1 MNRRLVAVAV
11 AVGAAVALS
20 SCDMYTGASIMA
32 WGQAAGADYH
42 DAVVVAK
49 SGETAASVQPEV
61 SEAAARGDITRLVI
75 NDFAINN
82 AKPPSQGGDG
92 WTQNDAN
99 EYFAL
104 MWTGPFCVVVGAV
117 TYTPGLA
124 ADWAAEIDEANQ
136 ALAAL
141 VTARRNAGYPT
152 VLETTWRA
160 AVAAHPEY
168 IVADHLHLASAAAAD
183 EYAAAIDRGL
193 AQCP

>member
-1 MNRRLVAVAV
+1 MIRRLVTAAALIGAA
-11 AVGAAVALS
+11 AVGTG
-20 SCDMYTGASIMA
+20 CDMYTGASIMA
-32 WGQAAGADYH
+32 QGEAVGADYH
-42 DAVVVAK
+42 DAYVVHR
-49 SGETAASVQPEV
+49 SGQTASSVQPEV
-61 SEAAARGDITRLVI
+61 SEAAANGQITRLVI

-82 AKPPSQGGDG
+82 AALPSEGGDG
-92 WTQNDAN
+92 WTQSDVN

-117 TYTPGLA
+117 TYTPGLDPA
-124 ADWAAEIDEANQ
+124 WAAEIDEANQ

-141 VTARRNAGYPT
+141 VDERNSAGYPT
-152 VLETTWRA
+152 VLETTWRD

-168 IVADHLHLASAAAAD
+168 IVDDHLHLATPEAAD

>member
-1 MNRRLVAVAV
+1 VIRRLVVT
-11 AVGAAVALS
+11 AASAGVVVALS
-20 SCDMYTGASIMA
+20 GCDMYTGASLMA
-32 WGQAAGADYH
+32 QADAAGADFH
-42 DAVVVAK
+42 DAVVVANP
-49 SGETAASVQPEV
+49 GETAASVQAEV
-61 SEAAARGDITRLVI
+61 SEAAAEGQITRLVI

-92 WTQNDAN
+92 WTQADAN

-124 ADWAAEIDEANQ
+124 DAWADQIDEANL

-141 VTARRNAGYPT
+141 VDERRDAGYPT

-168 IVADHLHLASAAAAD
+168 ITGDHLHLATPAAAD

>member
-1 MNRRLVAVAV
+1 
-11 AVGAAVALS
+11 
-20 SCDMYTGASIMA
+20 
-32 WGQAAGADYH
+32 
-42 DAVVVAK
+42 
-49 SGETAASVQPEV
+49 VQPEV
-61 SEAAARGDITRLVI
+61 SEAAANGDITRLVI

-82 AKPPSQGGDG
+82 AKPPSEDGDG
-92 WTQNDAN
+92 WTQADAN

-117 TYTPGLA
+117 TYTPGL
-124 ADWAAEIDEANQ
+124 DDEWAAEIDEANQ

-141 VTARRNAGYPT
+141 VAERSNAGYPT
-152 VLETTWRA
+152 VLETTWRD

-168 IVADHLHLASAAAAD
+168 IVPDHLHLASPAAAD